1 MVSGSKFTVFI
12 VKYSSKGCEIVLVFW
27 MAKVQKLGLF
37 KTELANCLH
46 IMNMQLLLITCEPRM
61 LFCAMCL
68 AREESLWIA
77 THAVLQFSTG
87 LFTHTFFK
95 G

>member
-1 MVSGSKFTVFI
+1 
-12 VKYSSKGCEIVLVFW
+12 

-46 IMNMQLLLITCEPRM
+46 IMNMQLLLITCESRV
-61 LFCAMCL
+61 LSCAMCL
-68 AREESLWIA
+68 VRAESLWIA
-77 THAVLQFSTG
+77 THAVLQLCTG
-87 LFTHTFFK
+87 LFTHAFFK